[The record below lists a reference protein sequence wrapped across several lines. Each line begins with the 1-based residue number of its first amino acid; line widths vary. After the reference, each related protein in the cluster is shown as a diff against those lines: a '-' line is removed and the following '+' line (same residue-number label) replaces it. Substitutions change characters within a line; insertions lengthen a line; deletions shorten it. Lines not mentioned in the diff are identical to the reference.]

1 MFQSQRNIGT
11 PVTANDFSRPE
22 ESGDKG
28 LTPQTSVRRIVMRQ
42 TQNTV
47 RLHVGILNPAN
58 PVAEKIGMCWTKKDP
73 KWFRMVQNHAML
85 S

>member
-11 PVTANDFSRPE
+11 PVAANDFSRPE
-22 ESGDKG
+22 ESRDKG

-58 PVAEKIGMCWTKKDP
+58 PVAEKNGMRWTKKDP